1 MNKYRNTNAANTT
14 KTYNKH
20 EIENPTKNI
29 SISFFSMRVFFHQN
43 DAAYHIPLIISPYGM
58 SCWISR

>member
-20 EIENPTKNI
+20 EIENPTNNI
-29 SISFFSMRVFFHQN
+29 FLGGQPNGTF
-43 DAAYHIPLIISPYGM
+43 
-58 SCWISR
+58 